1 MTRVVLTQPRPR
13 VDRLA
18 ARLAERGHDVVV
30 LSFRRLLGMG
40 ESEQVREVFARVRD
54 FRWVVF
60 VSPGAIEAALPALP
74 ADWPPQVGIAV
85 IGPGSLQ
92 ALREAGIDPQRVRC
106 VMPPAPPYDADA
118 LIGLPA
124 FAAMR
129 DGRILVVAGDR
140 GRTDWMDAL
149 AARGV
154 AVERACAYR
163 NASCEPDADAIE
175 RVGAWAG
182 DSAPAVFVFSSV
194 DAVAA
199 LGQLQRASAW
209 RDWALGQ
216 QALAPHPRIAHALL
230 SAGWRNARVIE
241 PGEQALCAALESR

>member
-18 ARLAERGHDVVV
+18 ARLAERGHDVVA
-30 LSFRRLLGMG
+30 LSFRRLVGMG
-40 ESEQVREVFARVRD
+40 ESEPVREVFSRLRD

-60 VSPGAIEAALPALP
+60 VSPGAIEAASPALP
-74 ADWPPQVGIAV
+74 ARWPQEVGIAV

-92 ALREAGIDPQRVRC
+92 ALREAGIDPLRVRC
-106 VMPPAPPYDADA
+106 AVPPAPPYDADA

-124 FAAMR
+124 FASMR
-129 DGRILVVAGDR
+129 DGRVLVVAGDR
-140 GRTDWMDAL
+140 GRTDWIDAL

-154 AVERACAYR
+154 GVERACVYR
-163 NASCEPDADAIE
+163 NAPCEPEAGAIE
-175 RVGAWAG
+175 RVRAWAG
-182 DSAPAVFVFSSV
+182 DSAPAVFVFTSV
-194 DAVAA
+194 EAVAA
-199 LGQLQRASAW
+199 LGQLPAAGAW

-241 PGEQALCAALESR
+241 PGEQALCAALESP